1 MLFHTGGGSSGEP
14 SRECEG
20 TYSLLREEDGAS
32 TNHNSEKE
40 KKKEN
45 REQGRETDDNNGY
58 KLLCSDEKKLAD
70 GLRENVYH
78 TPDEQ
83 EEDKDYE
90 DPDDD
95 RNNDYYVLEPVGEED
110 GEREV
115 KGASAGE
122 CEYEVPVILD
132 KKRKTKY

>member
-1 MLFHTGGGSSGEP
+1 MLFQAEGKSSGEP
-14 SRECEG
+14 NRECEG
-20 TYSLLREEDGAS
+20 TYSLLQEGDGAS

-40 KKKEN
+40 KN
-45 REQGRETDDNNGY
+45 IEQGRKTDDNNR
-58 KLLCSDEKKLAD
+58 LSNDKKKQAER
-70 GLRENVYH
+70 LRENVYH

-83 EEDKDYE
+83 EGDKDYE

-95 RNNDYYVLEPVGEED
+95 RNNVYYVLEGPTPVGEED

-122 CEYEVPVILD
+122 YEVPVILD
-132 KKRKTKY
+132 KN